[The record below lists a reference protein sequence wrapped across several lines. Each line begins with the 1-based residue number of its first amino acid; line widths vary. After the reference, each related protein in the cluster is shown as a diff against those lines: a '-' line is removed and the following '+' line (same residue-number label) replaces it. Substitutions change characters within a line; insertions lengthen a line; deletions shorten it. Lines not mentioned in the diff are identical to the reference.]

1 MTSPSLAVRPGNP
14 IITPE
19 RFVVVG
25 CLLVVGYLAGVPLV
39 MLLYGSFSSAPIGE
53 PGAHFTLENYAE
65 AYLDWEFYRLLFNSL
80 SFASGACAVSFSIG
94 TFLAWVTE
102 RTNTPLRGVFVIV
115 ALVPFFIPGV
125 LNTISWILLFSP
137 KIGLINLAVTALMG
151 LKEAPF
157 NIYSMSGMIWA
168 EAIHGYPL
176 VFLLMSAAFR
186 NMDASLEEA
195 ALTAG
200 STSWYSFRKIT
211 LPLVR
216 PAVVSVLL
224 ITFIRAIETFEVPA
238 LIGMPAH
245 VSVMTTK
252 IYLALHQFPSD
263 FGLAGAYAVTL
274 LVISTIGILAYSRIT
289 RSEGRYATVTGK
301 NYRPRPVELGTMRYL
316 TCAIALLIFLLSIV
330 CPVCVLIWSSLIP
343 YYGVPSVELMS
354 KASLDAYWQVLH
366 HPLAATA
373 FKNSFLLAIGTA
385 TSVMLLTSVIAWVTV
400 RTKLPGRTLLD
411 NLTFLPIGIPGIV
424 LGVSLLWLYLTLPL
438 PIYGT
443 LWILL
448 IAYVTK
454 FLPYGVRAASA
465 SMVQINKELE
475 ESAAMSGGTWF
486 QVFWRVVL
494 PLLTPGFVAGWIF
507 ISIVSLR
514 ELSTS
519 ILLYSF
525 DNVVLSILVFDMWE
539 NGEYSFVTAL
549 GVLMVL
555 LLIAMA
561 YAARKLGAKFGVAE
575 A

>member
-1 MTSPSLAVRPGNP
+1 MTSPSHAVRPGSP
-14 IITPE
+14 IITSE
-19 RFVVVG
+19 RLVVFG
-25 CLLVVGYLAGVPLV
+25 CLLIVGYLAGVPLV

-53 PGAHFTLENYAE
+53 PGASFTLEHYTE
-65 AYLDWEFYRLLFNSL
+65 AYLDWEFYRLLLNSFY
-80 SFASGACAVSFSIG
+80 FAAGTCALSFSIG

-102 RTNTPLRGVFVIV
+102 RTNTPFRNVFVIV

-137 KIGLINLAVTALMG
+137 KIGLINLALTALLG
-151 LKEAPF
+151 LQQAPF
-157 NIYSMSGMIWA
+157 NIYSMGGMIWA

-200 STSWYSFRKIT
+200 STGWHTFRKVT

-274 LVISTIGILAYSRIT
+274 LVISTIGIIAYGRIT

-301 NYRPRPVELGTMRYL
+301 NYRPRPVDLGAMKYL
-316 TCAIALLIFLLSIV
+316 ACAIALLIFLLSIA

-343 YYGVPSVELMS
+343 YYGVPSSELIS
-354 KASLDAYWQVLH
+354 KVSLDSYWQVLN

-373 FKNSFLLAIGTA
+373 FKNSILLALGTA

-555 LLIAMA
+555 VLIAMA
-561 YAARKLGAKFGVAE
+561 YAARKLGAKFGIAE
-575 A
+575 S